1 MIPRSVQA
9 ALEDRLRHF
18 PAVALLGPRQV
29 GKTTLARVIVEAADS
44 LYLDLENPSDLEKLA
59 DARGYLG
66 AQRGRLIVLD
76 EVQRAPGLFQELRGL
91 IDEPLRLGWRQLPRP

>member
-1 MIPRSVQA
+1 MIPRSLHAV
-9 ALEDRLRHF
+9 LEDRLRHF

-29 GKTTLARVIVEAADS
+29 GKTTLARMTASAVDS
-44 LYLDLENPSDLEKLA
+44 LYLDLENPVDLEKLA

-76 EVQRAPGLFQELRGL
+76 EVQRS
-91 IDEPLRLGWRQLPRP
+91 